1 MSRQTE
7 GKVML
12 QMVLSDGT
20 QVTLRT
26 SQPLTTITMEELL
39 AYLAVYEWI
48 LRRRAAQ
55 EASHQI
61 ASSVLSWWSRSQ
73 KEQRA

>member
-1 MSRQTE
+1 MSKTSE

-26 SQPLTTITMEELL
+26 SQPLTTTTMEELL

-48 LRRRAAQ
+48 LRRRSAQ
-55 EASHQI
+55 EASNRLT
-61 ASSVLSWWSRSQ
+61 SSILSWWGAQQ
-73 KEQRA
+73 KEQRT

>member
-1 MSRQTE
+1 MSKLTE

-26 SQPLTTITMEELL
+26 SQPLTTVTMEELL

-48 LRRRAAQ
+48 LRRRSAQ
-55 EASHQI
+55 EASNRF
-61 ASSVLSWWSRSQ
+61 ASSILSWWSTQQ

>member
-1 MSRQTE
+1 MSKLTE

-26 SQPLTTITMEELL
+26 SQQMTTVTMEELL
-39 AYLAVYEWI
+39 AYLAVYAWV
-48 LRRRAAQ
+48 LRRRSAR
-55 EASHQI
+55 EVSNEL
-61 ASSVLSWWSRSQ
+61 ASSALSWWRNALG
-73 KEQRA
+73 EQRT

>member
-1 MSRQTE
+1 MSKQSE

-26 SQPLTTITMEELL
+26 SQPLTVVTMEELL

-48 LRRRAAQ
+48 LRRKTAREMSNQ
-55 EASHQI
+55 LT
-61 ASSVLSWWSRSQ
+61 SSILSWWNGQ
-73 KEQRA
+73 KGEQRI